1 MSQRSDA
8 SRCRATAAG
17 YARAAA
23 LADDCD
29 ARRAYGELERLWSEM
44 AALAERF
51 DRAQDGEAK
60 AQIYAKMAEV
70 EAVRRA
76 VV

>member
-1 MSQRSDA
+1 MSNA
-8 SRCRATAAG
+8 LRCRKTAAG
-17 YARAAA
+17 YGRQAV
-23 LADDCD
+23 LSDDD
-29 ARRAYGELERLWSEM
+29 AARRAYGELERLWSEM

-70 EAVRRA
+70 EALRRA
-76 VV
+76 VA